1 MGKSKQQPVMEKHY
15 VTPGGEAVKSPLD
28 ATIEA
33 TARHKSVLVDAAN
46 ILGVGADKVCGLLRN
61 VWTTSKGQSPLT
73 DAEMFKGLSLIAR
86 YELDPIARDVYVT
99 RSKDGRLLTIIGIDG
114 WIKVLDRTEHY
125 DGFEWD
131 DETDANGK
139 VIAVNVRIYSTKRSR
154 PTTYRGL
161 MSEYQR
167 VGGVVAKDMP
177 VHMLRLFSLRHAARL
192 FTPIGGDVLTEEEAR
207 YVQDHH
213 AEQSVVPSS
222 KSKSEALA
230 DHLMNRMAE
239 PAEEPELTP
248 EPDPQEEAVEAA
260 DAETSDDNAA
270 ISWCE
275 AIIARL
281 GRASNVLQFSQI
293 RDEVY
298 AHPFRDELPQDAMDR
313 LSAALTE
320 AEKRCTE

>member
-1 MGKSKQQPVMEKHY
+1 MMGKTRQQTTTTTTTH
-15 VTPGGEAVKSPLD
+15 ADRSPLD
-28 ATIEA
+28 ATLEA
-33 TARHKSVLVDAAN
+33 TARHKSVLMDAAS
-46 ILGVGADKVCGLLRN
+46 ILGVNPTKLCDLLRN
-61 VWTTSKGQSPLT
+61 VWKTSKGVAPLT

-86 YELDPIARDVYVT
+86 YELDPIAKDVYVT
-99 RSKDGRLLTIIGIDG
+99 RTKDGKLLTIIGIDG

-239 PAEEPELTP
+239 PTP
-248 EPDPQEEAVEAA
+248 EPEQEPEPEQQ
-260 DAETSDDNAA
+260 AETADGETAEDNAA

-281 GRASNVLQFSQI
+281 MKASNVLQFSQI
-293 RDEVY
+293 RDQVY
-298 AHPFRDELPQDAMDR
+298 AHPFRDELPQEALDR
-313 LSAALTE
+313 LSAALMD
-320 AEKRCTE
+320 AEKRCSG